1 MCFSGKTERKEL
13 MAKNDELVFLP
24 LGGVGE
30 IGMNLALYGYGPPS
44 NRQWIMVDC
53 GVTFAGPDLP
63 GVDLVL
69 PDLRFLKSQ
78 KKNLKGII
86 ITHAHED
93 HYGALNDLW
102 PGLNVPVYASA
113 FTAGML
119 EAKRDYEGSRAEIP
133 ITPFKQGDRINV
145 GPFEIEAIGVNH
157 SIPEPMSLVIRTPL
171 GNVVHTGD
179 WKIDHNPSLGPM
191 TDEARF
197 RAVGDEGV
205 LALLCDS
212 TNAMRDGVSPSEEA
226 VSEGLRKIIEAAEGR
241 VAITTFSSNVGRI
254 RSIAQAAEAAG
265 REVLLLGSSL
275 KRVTAVADDI
285 GIMQGLK
292 PFIAEDEYGY
302 IPRDKIV
309 VILTGSQGEPRAALA
324 KLSRDEMRNVALTSG
339 DTVVFS
345 SRAIPGNEK
354 AIQDIKNGLVEQ
366 GVHIVT
372 DAEALVH
379 VSGHPR
385 RNELLKM
392 YEWTR
397 PEILV
402 PVHGEAAHLVAQTE
416 LGLQAGIKTVPRVR
430 NGDILRLAPGP
441 AEVIDQAPFGRV
453 YKDGRLLG
461 DMEEMGIGDR
471 KKLSYVGHVAVNVV
485 LDSRFDFLGDPDV
498 VPIGLPEYDF
508 EGEAMEDTLYD
519 AVLGAVESI
528 PRSRRKDLETVR
540 ESIRRAV
547 RSTANEV
554 WGKKPV
560 VTVFLTKV

>member
-1 MCFSGKTERKEL
+1 
-13 MAKNDELVFLP
+13 MAKQDELVFLP

-30 IGMNLALYGYGPPS
+30 IGMNLALYGYGPAAK
-44 NRQWIMVDC
+44 RQWIMVDC

-69 PDLRFLKSQ
+69 PDIGFLARERDR
-78 KKNLKGII
+78 LKGII

-102 PGLNVPVYASA
+102 PGLNVPVYASP

-119 EAKRDYEGSRAEIP
+119 EAKREYEGSRAEIP
-133 ITPFKQGDRINV
+133 ITIFKAGDRINV
-145 GPFEIEAIGVNH
+145 GPFEIEAVGVNH

-179 WKIDHNPSLGPM
+179 WKIDAEPSLGPL
-191 TDEARF
+191 TDENRF
-197 RAVGDEGV
+197 RAIGDEGV
-205 LALLCDS
+205 LALMCDS
-212 TNAMRDGVSPSEEA
+212 TNAMREGVSPSEQE
-226 VSEGLRKIIEAAEGR
+226 VSEGLRQVIEQAEGR

-275 KRVTAVADDI
+275 KRVCNVARDV
-285 GIMQGLK
+285 GLMEGVK

-302 IPRDKIV
+302 IPRDKVV

-324 KLSRDEMRNVALTSG
+324 KLARDEMRHVALAAG

-354 AIQDIKNGLVEQ
+354 AILEIMNGLIDQ
-366 GVHIVT
+366 GVRIVT
-372 DAEALVH
+372 DGQALVH

-385 RNELLKM
+385 RNELQKM
-392 YEWTR
+392 YEWIR
-397 PEILV
+397 PQVLV
-402 PVHGEAAHLVAQTE
+402 PVHGEAAHLTAQAE
-416 LGLQAGIKTVPRVR
+416 LARSAGIPTVPRVR
-430 NGDILRLAPGP
+430 NGNLLRLAPG
-441 AEVIDQAPFGRV
+441 AVEVVEDVPHGRIF
-453 YKDGRLLG
+453 KDGKLIG
-461 DMEEMGIGDR
+461 DIDEMGISDR
-471 KKLSYVGHVAVNVV
+471 KKLAYVGHVAVNIL
-485 LDSRFDFLGDPDV
+485 LDQRFDFLADPDV
-498 VPIGLPEYDF
+498 VPFGLPDYDE
-508 EGEAMEDTLYD
+508 EGEDMADTLYD

-528 PRSRRKDLETVR
+528 PRSRRKDLGALQ
-540 ESIRRAV
+540 ESVRRAV
-547 RSTANEV
+547 RSAANAA

-560 VTVFLTKV
+560 VTVFVSKV

>member
-1 MCFSGKTERKEL
+1 

-69 PDLRFLKSQ
+69 PDIRFIKSQ

-102 PGLNVPVYASA
+102 PGLNVPVYASR

-179 WKIDHNPSLGPM
+179 WKIDHNPSLGPL

-212 TNAMRDGVSPSEEA
+212 TNALRDGVSPSEEE
-226 VSEGLRKIIEAAEGR
+226 VSKGLQKIIEAAEGR

-254 RSIAQAAEAAG
+254 RSIAKAAEAAG

-285 GIMQGLK
+285 GIMQGIK
-292 PFIAEDEYGY
+292 PFIAEDEYGF

-324 KLSRDEMRNVALTSG
+324 KVSRDEMRNVALTSG

-354 AIQDIKNGLVEQ
+354 AILEIKNGLIEQ
-366 GVHIVT
+366 GVHIIT
-372 DAEALVH
+372 DSDALVH

-392 YEWTR
+392 YEWVR
-397 PEILV
+397 PQMLV
-402 PVHGEAAHLVAQTE
+402 PVHGEAAHLVAQKE
-416 LGLQAGIKTVPRVR
+416 LALQAGIPAVPHVR
-430 NGDILRLAPGP
+430 NGDILRIAPGP

-453 YKDGRLLG
+453 YKDGKLVG
-461 DMEEMGIGDR
+461 DIEEMGIADR
-471 KKLSYVGHVAVNVV
+471 KKLAYVGHVAVSVL
-485 LDSRFDFLGDPDV
+485 LDSRYDFLGDPDV
-498 VPIGLPEYDF
+498 VPFGLPEFDD
-508 EGEAMEDTLYD
+508 EGESMEDTLYD

-540 ESIRRAV
+540 EAVRRAV
-547 RSTANEV
+547 RSTANEA

>member
-1 MCFSGKTERKEL
+1 
-13 MAKNDELVFLP
+13 MAKKEELVFLP

-30 IGMNLALYGYGPPS
+30 IGMNLALYGYGTPS

-53 GVTFAGPDLP
+53 GVTFPGPDLP

-69 PDLRFLKSQ
+69 PDISFIAAE
-78 KKNLKGII
+78 KKNLKAII

-93 HYGALNDLW
+93 HYGGLNDIW
-102 PGLNVPVYASA
+102 PGLNVPVYASG

-119 EAKRDYEGSRAEIP
+119 EAKRDYEGSRAQIP
-133 ITPFKQGDRINV
+133 ITPFKAGDRINV
-145 GPFEIEAIGVNH
+145 GPFSIEAIGVNH

-179 WKIDHNPSLGPM
+179 WKIDHAPSLGPL
-191 TDEARF
+191 TDETRF
-197 RAVGDEGV
+197 RELGDEGV
-205 LALLCDS
+205 LAIMCDS
-212 TNAMRDGVSPSEEA
+212 TNAMRDGVSPSEEE

-254 RSIAQAAEAAG
+254 RSIALAAEAAG

-275 KRVTAVADDI
+275 KRVVAVAGDV
-285 GIMQGLK
+285 GLMEGVK
-292 PFIAEDEYGY
+292 PFIAEDEFGF
-302 IPRDKIV
+302 IPRDKVV

-324 KLSRDEMRNVALTSG
+324 KIARDEMRNVAFTAG

-345 SRAIPGNEK
+345 SRTIPGNEK
-354 AIQDIKNGLVEQ
+354 AILDIKNGLIEQ

-372 DAEALVH
+372 DSEALVH

-385 RNELLKM
+385 RNELLQM

-402 PVHGEAAHLVAQTE
+402 PVHGEAAHLMAQAE
-416 LGLQAGIKTVPRVR
+416 LATQAGIKTVPRVR

-441 AEVIDQAPFGRV
+441 AEVIDQASFGRM
-453 YKDGRLLG
+453 YKDGKLLG
-461 DMEEMGIGDR
+461 DFDEMGIGNR
-471 KKLSYVGHVAVNVV
+471 RKLSYVGHVAVNVL
-485 LDSRFDFLGDPDV
+485 LDSRYEFQGDPEI
-498 VPIGLPEYDF
+498 VPFGLPEFDN
-508 EGEAMEDTLYD
+508 EGEDMADTLYD

-528 PRSRRKDLETVR
+528 PRARRKDLGALR

-547 RSTANEV
+547 RGTANEA
-554 WGKKPV
+554 WGKKPI
-560 VTVFLTKV
+560 VTVFVTKV

>member
-1 MCFSGKTERKEL
+1 MS
-13 MAKNDELVFLP
+13 KNDELVFLP

-69 PDLRFLKSQ
+69 PDIRFIKKQ

-102 PGLNVPVYASA
+102 PGLNVPVYASG

-179 WKIDHNPSLGPM
+179 WKIDHNPSLGPL
-191 TDEARF
+191 TDEDRF

-212 TNAMRDGVSPSEEA
+212 TNAMRDGVSPSEEE
-226 VSEGLRKIIEAAEGR
+226 VSKGLQKIIEAAEGR

-275 KRVTAVADDI
+275 KRVTNVAHDI
-285 GIMQGLK
+285 GIMQGIR
-292 PFIAEDEYGY
+292 PFIAEDEYGF

-309 VILTGSQGEPRAALA
+309 IILTGSQGEPRAALA

-354 AIQDIKNGLVEQ
+354 AILEIKNGLIEQ
-366 GVHIVT
+366 GVHIIT
-372 DAEALVH
+372 DSEALVH

-385 RNELLKM
+385 RNELLQM
-392 YEWTR
+392 YQWVR
-397 PEILV
+397 PQMLV
-402 PVHGEAAHLVAQTE
+402 PVHGEAAHLVAQKD
-416 LGLQAGIKTVPRVR
+416 LALQAGIPTVPHVR
-430 NGDILRLAPGP
+430 NGDMLRIAPGP

-453 YKDGRLLG
+453 YKDGKLIG
-461 DMEEMGIGDR
+461 DLEEMGIADR
-471 KKLSYVGHVAVNVV
+471 KKLSYVGHVAVSVL

-498 VPIGLPEYDF
+498 VPYGLPELDH
-508 EGEAMEDTLYD
+508 EGELMEDTLYD

-528 PRSRRKDLETVR
+528 PRSRRKDLDTVR
-540 ESIRRAV
+540 EAIRRAV

>member
-1 MCFSGKTERKEL
+1 
-13 MAKNDELVFLP
+13 MANNDELVFLP

-69 PDLRFLKSQ
+69 PDIEFIKKQ

-102 PGLNVPVYASA
+102 PGLNVPVYASR

-179 WKIDHNPSLGPM
+179 WKIDHNPSLGPL
-191 TDEARF
+191 TDETRF

-212 TNAMRDGVSPSEEA
+212 TNALRDGVSPSEEE
-226 VSEGLRKIIEAAEGR
+226 VSKGLQKIIEAAEGR

-275 KRVTAVADDI
+275 KRVTNVAQDI
-285 GIMQGLK
+285 GIMQGIK
-292 PFIAEDEYGY
+292 PFIAEDEYGF

-354 AIQDIKNGLVEQ
+354 AILEIKNGLIEQ
-366 GVHIVT
+366 GVHIIT
-372 DAEALVH
+372 DNEALVH

-392 YEWTR
+392 YEWVR
-397 PEILV
+397 PQMLV
-402 PVHGEAAHLVAQTE
+402 PVHGEAAHLVAQKE
-416 LGLQAGIKTVPRVR
+416 LALQAGIPTVPHVR
-430 NGDILRLAPGP
+430 NGDILRIAPGP

-453 YKDGRLLG
+453 YKDGKLVG
-461 DMEEMGIGDR
+461 DIEEMGIADR
-471 KKLSYVGHVAVNVV
+471 KKLAYVGHVAVNVL
-485 LDSRFDFLGDPDV
+485 LDSRYDFLGDPDV
-498 VPIGLPEYDF
+498 VPFGLPEFDD
-508 EGEAMEDTLYD
+508 EGESMEDTLYD

-540 ESIRRAV
+540 EAVRRAV
-547 RSTANEV
+547 RSTANEA